1 MGKVLH
7 RAGDSFIDQRQLRAI
22 VKLMEDPDQA
32 VQHSIRRQLQQWGVA
47 VIPELRRIAHTAT
60 PEQRSWIEN
69 FIREYQVEALE
80 QLQRSLVAAISEH
93 QPLVLEE
100 VFFQISRFGYPETDV
115 AFWRQ
120 YLDRLAAQCTA
131 QQAGGLEKYQCLHRL
146 FFQQEGF
153 RGAWEEE
160 YYHPD
165 SSYAHTVLQTRRG
178 TPLSLS
184 IVYLLFA
191 RRIGIDVVGINMPLH
206 FVLYAPELDVFID
219 PFQQGK
225 FLSYEECRS
234 FIESNRL
241 SFTPSMLQPA
251 PPISIVLRMLRNL
264 VYGYNRMNRMWESSI
279 LQQCI
284 HTILETIEEHGE
296 R

>member
-1 MGKVLH
+1 
-7 RAGDSFIDQRQLRAI
+7 
-22 VKLMEDPDQA
+22 
-32 VQHSIRRQLQQWGVA
+32 
-47 VIPELRRIAHTAT
+47 
-60 PEQRSWIEN
+60 
-69 FIREYQVEALE
+69 
-80 QLQRSLVAAISEH
+80 
-93 QPLVLEE
+93 
-100 VFFQISRFGYPETDV
+100 
-115 AFWRQ
+115 
-120 YLDRLAAQCTA
+120 LAAQCA
-131 QQAGGLEKYQCLHRL
+131 QEKAGGLERYQCLHHL
-146 FFQQEGF
+146 FFEQEGF

-184 IVYLLFA
+184 IVYLLLA

-219 PFQQGK
+219 PF
-225 FLSYEECRS
+225 

-251 PPISIVLRMLRNL
+251 PSISIVLRMLRNL